1 MKIDSG
7 KNDDLFMQ
15 FLVIGSVSVSRDNY
29 RITWKDLERSRNHF
43 RIYTLSLFTN
53 ALFVVSFL
61 LITLFSVIETA
72 RL

>member
-1 MKIDSG
+1 MRIDSG
-7 KNDDLFMQ
+7 KNDDPFMQ
-15 FLVIGSVSVSRDNY
+15 FPVIGSVSVSRDNY
-29 RITWKDLERSRNHF
+29 HITWKDLERSRNHF

-61 LITLFSVIETA
+61 LITLFSVETA